1 MSSDKKWF
9 AAYVFSVDWRFKCT
23 INKTTNTLEVDRKG
37 G

>member
-1 MSSDKKWF
+1 MSSDKKWL

-23 INKTTNTLEVDRKG
+23 INKTINILEVDRKG